1 MGILRAACHA
11 AGRDGRL
18 GLVPTMGALHAGYL
32 SLVRR
37 AREACDHV
45 AVTIFVN
52 PLQFGAHED
61 LDRYPRREAED
72 AELLREAGADTVA
85 RAEGLLAHDAFEWTL
100 PNRVRAVVG
109 TLVNGNPSAF
119 HAPDGSGYAF
129 FARAL
134 KKLDGINP
142 QIADNSIH
150 AVSIKTFTRA
160 EWEKAQKM
168 GLA

>member
-1 MGILRAACHA
+1 MTSSSDHHQELKRFAVF
-11 AGRDGRL
+11 L
-18 GLVPTMGALHAGYL
+18 GLVVVGAAFTYGLPKAEAQRNAMQSSLAQGWAPWYDM
-32 SLVRR
+32 SYTKLVRL
-37 AREACDHV
+37 
-45 AVTIFVN
+45 
-52 PLQFGAHED
+52 P
-61 LDRYPRREAED
+61 
-72 AELLREAGADTVA
+72 
-85 RAEGLLAHDAFEWTL
+85 EGSTPGQQL
-100 PNRVRAVVG
+100 
-109 TLVNGNPSAF
+109 SF

>member
-1 MGILRAACHA
+1 MIRQRAPPT
-11 AGRDGRL
+11 GSTMPGW
-18 GLVPTMGALHAGYL
+18 LV
-32 SLVRR
+32 
-37 AREACDHV
+37 V
-45 AVTIFVN
+45 AT
-52 PLQFGAHED
+52 
-61 LDRYPRREAED
+61 RREV
-72 AELLREAGADTVA
+72 LNPGTPTCPTV
-85 RAEGLLAHDAFEWTL
+85 RC
-100 PNRVRAVVG
+100 AVVG